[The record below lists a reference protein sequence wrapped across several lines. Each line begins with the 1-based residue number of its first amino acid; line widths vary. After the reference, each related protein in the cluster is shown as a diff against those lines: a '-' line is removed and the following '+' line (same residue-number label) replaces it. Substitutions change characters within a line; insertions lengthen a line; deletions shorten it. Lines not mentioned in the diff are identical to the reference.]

1 MAKTGRR
8 GLGKGVK
15 ELFRKPE
22 PATRIPESAA
32 VMETQTGIDAYEDKA
47 AVCLHRLT
55 RRTFGETIA
64 DVGTA
69 IAAVDELRLTLLAAA
84 RAAIEDQA
92 RLNDQARESA
102 LAAIEAAEKGAAK

>member
-22 PATRIPESAA
+22 PATRIPEPAA

-69 IAAVDELRLTLLAAA
+69 IAAVDECALPCWRRPERALRN
-84 RAAIEDQA
+84 R
-92 RLNDQARESA
+92 S
-102 LAAIEAAEKGAAK
+102 G